1 MMDFLSEVRSAEGM
15 RSNAMI
21 ETYWNHLPDV
31 RAMYPEE
38 LEALI
43 LSLGEKKF
51 RAKQLFE
58 WLHKKKAASFQ
69 DICSV

>member
-1 MMDFLSEVRSAEGM
+1 
-15 RSNAMI
+15 MI

-51 RAKQLFE
+51 RAKQLYE